1 MSNDQHQNYK
11 AVNEPIMDYD
21 AGSNE
26 KKSIKKQLTKM
37 SQEIIEI
44 PIIIG
49 GKEIKTGNLGKCI
62 MPHNHG
68 HVLAHYHKASDNEV
82 NLAINNLLDSWK
94 SFSNT
99 SIEYRI

>member
-11 AVNEPIMDYD
+11 AVNEPIMNYD

-26 KKSIKKQLTKM
+26 KKSIKKQLSKM

-49 GKEIKTGNLGKCI
+49 GKEIKTGNLGKCV
-62 MPHNHG
+62 MPHNHNHILG
-68 HVLAHYHKASDNEV
+68 NYS
-82 NLAINNLLDSWK
+82 
-94 SFSNT
+94 
-99 SIEYRI
+99 